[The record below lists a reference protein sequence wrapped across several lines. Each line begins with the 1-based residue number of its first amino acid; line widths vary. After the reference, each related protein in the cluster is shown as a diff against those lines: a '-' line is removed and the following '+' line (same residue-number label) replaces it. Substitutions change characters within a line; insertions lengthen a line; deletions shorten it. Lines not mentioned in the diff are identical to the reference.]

1 MFCLHLSAGYR
12 FISWI
17 ALSTL
22 WTAGPRMAPNVRNSR
37 NFHYSRACVDKV
49 STCWRTKVWRNQ
61 IENANI
67 VTLTATYFPRPLQ
80 DRHAATII
88 RPQKLTISIGIT
100 CSMTQGIWFIFQD
113 SFHRFRYVKVSL
125 EVYLKKKIVRINN
138 VAHAANFRGSY
149 WSISAFHRLFVNCDV
164 RFGSKNRNLLF

>member
-1 MFCLHLSAGYR
+1 MFCLHLSGGYR

-22 WTAGPRMAPNVRNSR
+22 WTAGSRMALNVR

-88 RPQKLTISIGIT
+88 RPQKLTISIDIT
-100 CSMTQGIWFIFQD
+100 CSMTQGIWFIFQYPFQVCK
-113 SFHRFRYVKVSL
+113 SIFRGFPS
-125 EVYLKKKIVRINN
+125 KKIVRINN
-138 VAHAANFRGSY
+138 VAHAANFRDSY
-149 WSISAFHRLFVNCDV
+149 WSISAFHRLCVNFWCKV
-164 RFGSKNRNLLF
+164 WF

>member
-22 WTAGPRMAPNVRNSR
+22 WTAGSRMALNVR

-49 STCWRTKVWRNQ
+49 TTCWRTKVWRN
-61 IENANI
+61 ISNRKCKYRDSYGNI
-67 VTLTATYFPRPLQ
+67 FPKTPSRSPRRDNHSTAKTNNKHCYHMQHDPRNMVHFSRFLSSFQVCKCIFRGFP
-80 DRHAATII
+80 
-88 RPQKLTISIGIT
+88 S
-100 CSMTQGIWFIFQD
+100 
-113 SFHRFRYVKVSL
+113 
-125 EVYLKKKIVRINN
+125 KKIVRINN
-138 VAHAANFRGSY
+138 VAHAANFRGRY
-149 WSISAFHRLFVNCDV
+149 WSISAFHRLCVNFDV